1 MIVLPYTERVAS
13 HKGVIGF
20 DSPKNHCAPAA
31 EPRSSCGFSIRVSSF
46 GGSDGRPHGLP
57 VHASGSR
64 SVNPSELPPLFDS
77 GVGGFCKPNHLE
89 ATMANSVCTRTSAQT
104 PTTSTTDTPDPVQ
117 LLMQAVNGLERAK
130 SCLLAQYPMY
140 GFAQQQLELAR
151 QAVEALGAIELNGG
165 V

>member
-1 MIVLPYTERVAS
+1 
-13 HKGVIGF
+13 
-20 DSPKNHCAPAA
+20 
-31 EPRSSCGFSIRVSSF
+31 
-46 GGSDGRPHGLP
+46 
-57 VHASGSR
+57 
-64 SVNPSELPPLFDS
+64 
-77 GVGGFCKPNHLE
+77 
-89 ATMANSVCTRTSAQT
+89 MANSVCTRTSAQN